1 MRKWVSGLAVSG
13 LAVMLMLIMAGCH
26 KPSQIEQYR
35 AEKHVRD
42 SVGLADQQRSL
53 DYYQQ
58 QLDSLLPQADSL
70 LRYFTYEK
78 NERYQD
84 HGNYVITVTG
94 YGLRVMVRDDGQEIL
109 LYRDGKR
116 LTNEQVNGLK
126 SEREREAYER
136 AQHLQ
141 IVIHDIKELEKRID
155 KTSLEIQKYQ
165 KRLGN

>member
-1 MRKWVSGLAVSG
+1 MRKGVIGIVG
-13 LAVMLMLIMAGCH
+13 MLMLAGCN
-26 KPSQIEQYR
+26 KPSKVDQYR

-42 SVGLADQQRSL
+42 SVGLVDQQRSL

-70 LRYFTYEK
+70 LCYFKYEK

-84 HGNYVITVTG
+84 QGNYILTG
-94 YGLRVMVRDDGQEIL
+94 TNGLRILVRDDGKEIL
-109 LYRDGKR
+109 IYRDGKR
-116 LTNEQVNGLK
+116 IEATNDPQF
-126 SEREREAYER
+126 ER

-141 IVIHDIKELEKRID
+141 IVINDIKELEKRIA

-165 KRLGN
+165 KRL